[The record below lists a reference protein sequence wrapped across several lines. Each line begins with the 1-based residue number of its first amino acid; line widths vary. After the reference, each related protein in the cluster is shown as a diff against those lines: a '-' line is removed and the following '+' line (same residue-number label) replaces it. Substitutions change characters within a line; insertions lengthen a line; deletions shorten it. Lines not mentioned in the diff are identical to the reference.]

1 MIASQIYGKKVTNMG
16 GIITLEEFNFL
27 KDNAFLEEDVK
38 EDGDC
43 FLRKEFGKEFTLRR
57 DYFNNVTIIK
67 GTYEDVM
74 DYYRQSLTDKI
85 NDDILIEMGR

>member
-1 MIASQIYGKKVTNMG
+1 ME
-16 GIITLEEFNFL
+16 GIITLEEFNFF
-27 KDNAFLEEDVK
+27 KNNALLEEYVK

-43 FLRKEFGKEFTLRR
+43 FLRKEFTLRR

-74 DYYRQSLTDKI
+74 DYYRQSLVNKI
-85 NDDILIEMGR
+85 N

>member
-1 MIASQIYGKKVTNMG
+1 MQ

-27 KDNAFLEEDVK
+27 KDNTFLEEDVR

-43 FLRKEFGKEFTLRR
+43 FLKKEFGKEFALRR

-67 GTYEDVM
+67 GTYEDVI
-74 DYYRQSLTDKI
+74 DYYHKTLTDKM
-85 NDDILIEMGR
+85 NDDILIKMGR